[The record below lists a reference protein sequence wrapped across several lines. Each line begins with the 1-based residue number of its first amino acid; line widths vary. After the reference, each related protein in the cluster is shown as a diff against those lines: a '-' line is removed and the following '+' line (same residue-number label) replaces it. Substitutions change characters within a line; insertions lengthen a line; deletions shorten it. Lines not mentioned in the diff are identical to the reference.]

1 MISFGAVDLLDI
13 CPLAVHLF
21 FDLFNFFVRQ
31 QVFYIHNANAV
42 MRVQCRK
49 LFHGTHFQPMLQIL
63 SVMIIEGMQCQ
74 HRKSKVINPKALI
87 GNFHGNGVMF
97 VDFRQDLYM
106 FLFDNIFDLMQQFP
120 DVRFNKKA
128 IGIRFLYSIGKC
140 IQSNDRCPVMTHGE
154 QCIPDKFLCHIC
166 ANIQIDLFLTE
177 CTPYFITA
185 AVRKSDIHIWCSRF
199 PLIDQI
205 CLLLCGFS
213 VFPELAIP
221 DKHVL
226 IG

>member
-1 MISFGAVDLLDI
+1 
-13 CPLAVHLF
+13 
-21 FDLFNFFVRQ
+21 
-31 QVFYIHNANAV
+31 
-42 MRVQCRK
+42 
-49 LFHGTHFQPMLQIL
+49 MLQIL

-97 VDFRQDLYM
+97 VDFRQNLYM

-120 DVRFNKKA
+120 DVRFNEKA

-177 CTPYFITA
+177 CTPYFIAA
-185 AVRKSDIHIWCSRF
+185 AV
-199 PLIDQI
+199 
-205 CLLLCGFS
+205 
-213 VFPELAIP
+213 
-221 DKHVL
+221 
-226 IG
+226 